1 MSHRRLPNRIAVVCL
16 AVVASFHAVACSSA
30 GEPTA
35 SSSSASISTVDDDYA
50 RMVGR
55 WQFVYTDAR
64 RAAVEAELA
73 AEISDPAKLAAAKK
87 DAEQEASVS
96 VIELTA
102 DREYRSFIGDELIF
116 HDRCA
121 RIGRGAAPGSVE
133 CTPDLLVYRIIGG
146 KPSMRLDGDEL
157 VMTDPRRGDLRFR
170 RAR

>member
-1 MSHRRLPNRIAVVCL
+1 MQPRQRTRIVVVTLAL
-16 AVVASFHAVACSSA
+16 AVVASLQTVACSSA
-30 GEPTA
+30 GDSTV
-35 SSSSASISTVDDDYA
+35 SSSASITSVEDDYS

-64 RAAVEAELA
+64 RAAVESELA
-73 AEISDPAKLAAAKK
+73 KEISDPTKLAAAKK
-87 DAEQEASVS
+87 DAEDEAAVS

-102 DREYRSFIGDELIF
+102 DREYRSFIGDELIY

-121 RIGRGAAPGSVE
+121 RMTRGSSPGSVE
-133 CTPDLLVYRIIGG
+133 CTPDLLVLRILGG

-157 VMTDPRRGDLRFR
+157 VMTDPRRGELRFR